1 MENKGTKKIMLDD
14 EELEQVSGGIGGGEQ
29 IVGDTVKALYNAELK
44 VDIEYKPPKPCDLPK
59 DNLVK
64 R

>member
-29 IVGDTVKALYNAELK
+29 IVGETVKALYNAELK
-44 VDIEYKPPKPCDLPK
+44 VDYKPPKPCDLPK
-59 DNLVK
+59 DNHVK
-64 R
+64 S